1 MKHIQPHFFT
11 RSLLEW
17 NNFSNNRTMP
27 WKGERDPYKIWIS
40 EIMLQQTRVE
50 QGLGYFNR
58 FVHIFPTIHDLAA
71 ADDTVV
77 FKLWEGLGYY
87 SRCRNLLETARLVVS
102 KYNGNFPTSY
112 KEIVA
117 LKGIGPYTAA
127 AIASFAYSLPYAVVD
142 GNVLRVLSRFFGLA
156 QPIDDLSGRKMYN
169 QLADSLLATEQPA
182 AYNQA
187 IMDFGATICKPKIPL
202 CNDCPLQ
209 SNCAAYKDQIVDK
222 LPIKSKRLLKKNRYF
237 HYIIFRQKQT
247 IYCKKRME
255 KDIWQNLYEF
265 YLVEADKILA
275 IDEILQTPNLQ
286 GILRDIPHTITTVS
300 VLSKQQLTHQ
310 LISGIFIEIYLDKSI
325 SLSDDFLVIQEQNLF
340 QLPMPKFIL
349 SYLSTKKEQQISS

>member
-1 MKHIQPHFFT
+1 MKHIQPHYFT
-11 RSLLEW
+11 RTLLEW
-17 NNFSNNRTMP
+17 NNFSNNRIMP

-58 FVHIFPTIHDLAA
+58 FVHAFPTIHDLAA
-71 ADDTVV
+71 ADDTIV

-112 KEIVA
+112 KEIVE

-127 AIASFAYSLPYAVVD
+127 AIASFAYGLPYAVVD

-156 QPIDDLSGRKMYN
+156 QPIDDIAGRKMYN
-169 QLADSLLATEQPA
+169 QLADSLLDKEQPA

-209 SNCAAYKDQIVDK
+209 SNCTAYKDQIVDK

-237 HYIIFRQKQT
+237 HYIIFRQKQS
-247 IYCKKRME
+247 IFCKKRME

-265 YLVEADKILA
+265 YLVEADKILG
-275 IDEILQTPNLQ
+275 IDEILQISDVQ
-286 GILRDIPHTITTVS
+286 QILKGVPHIVETVS
-300 VLSKQQLTHQ
+300 VVSKQQLTHQ
-310 LISGIFIEIYLDKSI
+310 LISGIFVEIELEESIALADNYI
-325 SLSDDFLVIQEQNLF
+325 SLEEKNLS

-349 SYLSTKKEQQISS
+349 SYLSTKKDKQTSI

>member
-1 MKHIQPHFFT
+1 MKHIHQLFFT
-11 RSLLEW
+11 QTLLEW
-17 NNFSNNRTMP
+17 NNFSNNRIMP

-58 FVHIFPTIHDLAA
+58 FVHAFPTIHDLAA
-71 ADDTVV
+71 ADDTNV

-102 KYNGNFPTSY
+102 KYNGDFPTTY
-112 KEIVA
+112 NEIVE

-156 QPIDDLSGRKMYN
+156 QPIDDVAGRKMYN
-169 QLADSLLATEQPA
+169 QLADSLLATDQPA

-202 CNDCPLQ
+202 CYNCPLQ
-209 SNCAAYKDQIVDK
+209 SNCTAYINQLVEK

-247 IYCKKRME
+247 IYCKKRIE

-265 YLVEADKILA
+265 YLIESNKILS
-275 IDEILQTPNLQ
+275 IDEILHTSEVKR
-286 GILRDIPHTITTVS
+286 ILSDIPHTITTVS
-300 VLSKQQLTHQ
+300 VISKQQLTHQ
-310 LISGIFIEIYLDKSI
+310 LISGIFVEIKLEETI
-325 SLSDDFLVIQEQNLF
+325 ALTEDFIVVEEKNLF

-349 SYLSTKKEQQISS
+349 SYLSTKKDQEINS